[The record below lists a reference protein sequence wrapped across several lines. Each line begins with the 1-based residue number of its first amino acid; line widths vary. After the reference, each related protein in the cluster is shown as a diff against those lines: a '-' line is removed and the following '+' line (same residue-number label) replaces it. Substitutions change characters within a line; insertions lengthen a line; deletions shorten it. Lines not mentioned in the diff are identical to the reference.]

1 MMIEN
6 DETLNELHNDEE
18 FCIQEKLNHVDHD
31 EKVHVDSI
39 VKKSECAH
47 NYEQREKRDR
57 SSSVDSKPEI
67 KKICR
72 CHESNCSK
80 SSKYEKSSCGS
91 KNKSGDSLSTAS
103 TGINECVN
111 NSKNLNEPFKF
122 FIGGIPQYITSKH
135 ITEYFEQYGT
145 VQHVVIAQDHET
157 KRNRGFAFVTMASHI
172 NKERILR
179 DTHEL
184 NGKRVDVREENNTTP
199 SDIQRKIFVGGL
211 NYYWT
216 KDTLESYFSTFGEID
231 VVQIVLDSSGRS
243 RCFGFVVFSNENSV
257 AKVLKHKRHKIY
269 DKMVEVRKAEP
280 KKPKM
285 SIKRSNNKNFSKFP
299 PHIPFMAPFPPC
311 NKETMAQWANF
322 MYNTCGVPFLFNQR
336 FQNLPDFYSNYNYY
350 QNSLENIQQSEYNN

>member
-18 FCIQEKLNHVDHD
+18 FCIKEQLSHVDHD

-91 KNKSGDSLSTAS
+91 KNKSGDSLR
-103 TGINECVN
+103 INECLN

-122 FIGGIPQYITSKH
+122 FIGGIPQYITSK
-135 ITEYFEQYGT
+135 YFEQYGT

-269 DKMVEVRKAEP
+269 
-280 KKPKM
+280 
-285 SIKRSNNKNFSKFP
+285 FP